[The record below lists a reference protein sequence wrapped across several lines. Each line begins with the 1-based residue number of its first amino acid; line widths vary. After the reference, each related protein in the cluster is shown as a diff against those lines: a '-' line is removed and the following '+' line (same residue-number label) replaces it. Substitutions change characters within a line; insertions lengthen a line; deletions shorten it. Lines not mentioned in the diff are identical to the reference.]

1 MAPEVMSSK
10 QYGTAADMFSIGL
23 ILYELFHGAHPLA
36 HLFNNRYVCLSLPFF
51 SFTLNKKKKTVP
63 LLVQALSQYQ
73 GEDVAEKN
81 FPPMVKEL
89 IPRCC
94 AHDQDFRPTAEDAL
108 QLLDDMLIEDDDDD
122 GMDPD
127 SVRERLATFRIRS
140 EHSSKG
146 KEKEGRTSN
155 GPGRM

>member
-1 MAPEVMSSK
+1 M
-10 QYGTAADMFSIGL
+10 
-23 ILYELFHGAHPLA
+23 
-36 HLFNNRYVCLSLPFF
+36 
-51 SFTLNKKKKTVP
+51 P
-63 LLVQALSQYQ
+63 LLVQALAQYQ